1 MVSEF
6 VVVVA
11 FQLLIVTFQGSVTV
25 KDGAVDIKAILTRI
39 ENPLSRVEG
48 REFTVSQSKKFGC
61 TVVSI
66 AICLDT
72 RARVDTRA

>member
-25 KDGAVDIKAILTRI
+25 KDWAADMKAILTRI
-39 ENPLSRVEG
+39 ENPLTRVEG
-48 REFTVSQSKKFGC
+48 RAFTVPQSKKIGVHSGFHSYLLGHK
-61 TVVSI
+61 SKN
-66 AICLDT
+66 
-72 RARVDTRA
+72 R